1 MRKRYLHIAFT
12 MLLSLIMQAAHAQLV
27 RYVTTTGTYAGDGLS
42 WATAKNNLQ
51 DAINDLHNHMVQAG
65 ITEGGCI
72 YVAQGTYKPTES
84 TEQMGGGVL
93 FTAFK
98 LYGGI
103 SVYGGYA
110 GTETGDDLL
119 PENREMKSAT
129 GKPWELKYETI
140 LSGNHSSST
149 PTTFTWNAKKEVYD
163 TSFPGNSYHVVWF
176 ATNGFDEN
184 GRAKPL
190 NGTALMDGFTIEGG
204 CAGNRTVEND
214 REHNAFGGGAYMVEG
229 AQLKHCIVQKNE
241 STRRGGGLYLD
252 GGGEV
257 DYCYLHTNQCLGL
270 GIVAG
275 YGGGV
280 CVEGNGKVLHSLIH
294 NNTARIGGGAAL
306 SAEGVAGME
315 CFNPAMA
322 GCVVSNNTT
331 TTEGG
336 GVFLYQGGQM
346 NHCSVVRNKCTGP
359 NIIIQGRRYGRSA
372 GVYVDNAAMIVNSVL
387 WGGQVDANDNVQYAA
402 YTPNSTDVL
411 KPYMNYTAVSN
422 HDLAD
427 WTSTSKL
434 EVMAV
439 GAVNSG
445 TGGRFPDFLPGTD
458 GKAVDDIPCGVETD
472 AAATPE
478 SRWKPAGFSPLRER
492 GVQIVDFAINER
504 ALRSHITTD
513 IDGKSFAP
521 RTSLGAYVSERTKY
535 APVLLPSIED
545 NAQKAYTLFVDPDR
559 EIMDLS
565 TATHVGHSW
574 AAPLGNINDA
584 LLWFSSYKGQEI
596 EYYDGAA
603 ASSTTTGTMPTTATL
618 QIVVKAG
625 TCTTAGTYYSTRMR
639 TSYLQMQDNVHLFG
653 GYPDAATDRDL
664 SGRDPLKNL
673 TTISANIIDNGY
685 QFNTCHVIGFG
696 GANHAI
702 VDGFRLAYAYSL
714 PNKDLNNTVGTGSE
728 LYFNPILRDGGAV
741 LLQDKIGGYGSMI
754 GNKVRNCIVANC
766 TSERGA
772 AVFVQSSR
780 SDVEIEV
787 EFENCIIHN
796 NTSTFETAAT
806 TPSAIYI
813 ESEAGGSVQVK
824 FNHCNILKNVGYAL
838 QIKGAGATVQ
848 LDNSMIWANAT
859 QAFARSEELADN
871 ANTAFISPILLETG
885 ATLSGT
891 NNLLDASATVPAGLT
906 NTENKLTYLR
916 SETTAEGI
924 TKEIYTYPVF
934 VNPTKNIGATE
945 EGDLT
950 NYGGTVNFM
959 PRNMNPMVNAAADA
973 SMSGT
978 DISTNIT
985 RTYGGAA
992 DIGAVEN
999 NDTESEGYQ
1008 PQQGRIIYV
1017 RDYGNTTDKGG
1028 DGSSWSKAI
1037 NGNCT
1042 LYTNDH
1048 GFQGYDAELYAEDA
1062 ALTGLQWAVDEAYYR
1077 SLKKDESNKILYNTD
1092 KSAYMGGDMSSVE
1105 TDLTLTSSA
1114 LTLSTVDLNK
1124 TVQVWVAAGEYLRR
1138 DGFFMRNSVQ
1148 VYGGF
1153 PSTGNPGMAER
1164 NPRKEDCNTII
1175 ETNTNEE
1182 IENNTFSWG
1191 PKVQDCKRINVE
1203 QIPSNPIAK
1212 EGWSVPAFSSEASG
1226 GVEGTNGY
1234 ANLIIDGDESTYWHS
1249 QWKKY
1254 NSAGDAELP
1263 HWLVVDVG
1271 SLMNFRILQILQSQP
1286 DIKYD
1291 RKMRHLKVEIS
1302 SASAYSATDA
1312 DMNWQTIYDQDTPV
1326 QLRFNI
1332 DFGQTYQARF
1342 IRMTIVAVAG
1352 SGETKFKRINEIYLF
1367 RSAEDLGTYPVYE
1380 LNHYQTAYKSKRVL
1394 TQPFPY
1400 YEGTRIGGNRD
1411 DNNMEYKNAAINP
1424 FDVMT
1429 SWDGFTIRNGRV
1441 RISHQRDGGAGVAL
1455 RKNGRIMNCVVE
1467 NNIIKEYNHLRGGG
1481 VFCNDGEMANCI
1493 VRNNK
1498 LNNPGTST
1506 YYDTDIFGGGLY
1518 LRKGVV
1524 YNTCFAQNE
1533 VQYLGAL
1540 TTFNEYVDGSAVFF
1554 ENGEFYN
1561 NTITRNMGN
1570 HALKTGNWFSNGKL
1584 YMYNTLIYNNDNK
1597 NGNGYAFSSNTNT
1610 VVIKN
1615 CMFEST
1621 AKVPT
1626 ENIGSYASTFVYD
1639 ANDPFTD
1646 INNGDYTLVKG
1657 SKAINAGLDDAAELG
1672 DIVLPDYDAAY
1683 DTRIQDC
1690 TVDIGAYEF
1699 NGAYSISPT
1708 TGTADDGVTPTA
1720 SFFVTGPGHGT
1731 ASAANAA
1738 NAACMQKLQKVL
1750 DAAGRYKFDHP
1761 NTQVIVKLA
1770 RVAGGGYA
1778 PSRSSITDLHD
1789 LELENPRTYTLMVP
1803 RGVEVWGGYTEDF
1816 TTRDVIAN
1824 QTKLTGA
1831 YTADG
1836 QNVNCYHVVTFTN
1849 DLFDENGEKIGTGHT
1864 TTSWNDVTDPTL
1876 DPASSTASEKLNVQ
1890 ARAILDGLFIEDGDA
1905 SGEIVVTGEKYREQN
1920 TQRYGGAAIVTN
1932 FAHVR
1937 NCILKNN
1944 QAAYGGGALF
1954 LEEGALVSGCVM
1966 EDNTAEWGGAVY
1978 VKQNS
1983 DAGFKPTE
1991 WENIVRFAHL
2001 YSCTIVKNQAHD
2013 AGGGLWFNNNLRVN
2027 SSVVWQN
2034 TGNNSAN
2041 VCGQT
2046 DPYST
2051 SAETKTSIYYPFTY
2065 SAIEN
2070 LRAPGMNNI
2079 SVHTED
2085 SKGVRFDLTN
2095 DPYYYLHRHSVLAR
2109 AGMDAKTYNELRTV
2123 DKTVAA
2129 EKYFYYPT
2137 LETHDL
2143 AGNPRTTYNL
2153 DGEGNDITATDKDF
2167 IEIGARAFNGPLMVM
2182 PDKTKLITRL
2192 FVVKPENVDE
2202 DIYNIMADQDYV
2214 EGSSFAFPLQKLDD
2228 ALLYIQ
2234 NARKLYG
2241 EEAVTVDD
2249 PGAIGKKESDG
2260 TCKVKNLK
2268 FEVFVSQGTY
2278 YPYRT
2283 VSGQY
2288 DYSRGN
2294 TFLVPEGVSIYG
2306 GVSHKKAEGK
2316 DGAFY
2321 TQHSYQ
2327 ADGVTDADDVIIT
2340 SSGKTITLKATNTRK
2355 ILDGR
2360 ELEDLNHNSIREPW
2374 EMKNQTILSGK
2385 SVNSESADNVYHVIT
2400 CIADEDY
2407 VGTLPEGTSETSSLI
2422 IADTEREYTGVP
2434 IVLDGLQIMDGKA
2447 MGYDKSSVTNAYT
2460 YYRGGGVLVDGNWFK
2475 ATRTDEG
2482 ELPESDENYTRAADP
2497 RSVGRRSIPLT
2508 VRNCEFTNN
2517 RAGAG
2522 GAIFSNGVV
2531 ELYSCNFAQNAAKR
2545 RAETNAPAEA
2555 QRSNGNGGAVF
2566 SSYVLSAVN
2575 TIFANNEAGVAEETG
2590 DLSLLDEVGSRGGA
2604 VFHAANGQYGSMQ
2617 LMNCNF
2623 VRNQALSY
2631 PALYVLYPNRGG
2643 LLRKENPHKVI
2654 NSIFWQNVVRTGD
2667 DITVNGEQKQMSL
2680 ACNYWNRINQAFV
2693 AERLEFTD
2701 SRTDDDGNPQIGEM
2715 LWFCAY
2721 EDGLGCVPHFDDRNV
2736 IDYRTAE
2743 YTDVDAADPTLD
2755 KYIPVDVFTNVT
2767 YYERDEDGN
2776 IVQKTATN
2784 NGENAKYKWV
2794 TNNIYLAADNN
2805 ALDGPNFVNPSLGA
2819 GVNNYLPSADW
2830 MVSRQNNLTDNGWT
2844 RIRQSVTADEN
2855 GTAYSCEFVDSDPSD
2870 NFPADAHGIYAD
2882 TRKVRTQQGGSGLYI
2897 KMPIGDERY
2906 MQSASTD
2913 AILYRISKD
2922 PNPSQHQTFID
2933 LGVYEYQHMPLI
2945 PSTAEEVD
2953 ILWVSTQ
2960 EKPENGEA
2968 NGSSWLQP
2976 TSDLQRAIETLL
2988 ASRNNHRKQI
2998 NIIEGNYSPIY
3009 TIDSYMSFTINTGSL
3024 NTAAT
3029 LPEHRGTTA
3038 NGDFGIHSLTFQGG
3052 WSKDVKDVRD
3062 VEAYPTVW
3070 EMAGRSGVASE
3081 KMSTLLRISDAH
3093 NWYNTG
3099 SAATTVPATGEQK
3112 QRVIPIEI
3120 DGVTF
3125 QNTYGN
3131 QPESGSDMGEGAA
3144 IHYAPQYQYKL
3155 NSSGKPFGTEGNYI
3169 IDTET
3174 GGEKKLALAPAGKP
3188 KLTIGRSVCRLNG
3201 TGSTVPAVTIGEG
3214 GGYSIIYNTL
3224 FHSNAGRSLTANN
3237 TRVVNCTFALN
3248 GDKVKLLDDRSAT
3261 TSTHSLLMN
3270 SLLWRNGAANQD
3282 DDPTDAYE
3290 YELPSV
3296 TADYLAHNA
3305 IYGSVYTGDDTVNPD
3320 NGVIS
3325 IKVGKGSYNTTNHS
3339 LTGTNSDV
3347 LGGPNFMNPLP
3358 QAVSEDDKLLRD
3370 FHLRPSARTIN
3381 QGDDLTYAKQAL
3393 DKAAALTD
3401 AEKSAETDLAYMP
3414 RFKSVGID
3422 RGAYEFQGE
3431 LQRVI
3436 YTDPNKMTTGTGE
3449 TWGSPYGYGDLQS
3462 AIDLA
3467 AVFYTINGKRA
3478 YVFCKGGQKTG
3489 ETLTPRAGV
3498 NVYAGIASNYT
3509 REATKEKTDDGDD
3522 TDGGFAEEDLHDY
3535 ITYVLGDRTGIVT
3548 PNDSR
3553 TGISGIQTTGAY
3565 PVYALMDGFDVT
3577 PAANVTRPVIDLGDA
3592 DKALPVAVRNSVVHD
3607 TYNINT
3613 VSENGA
3619 AAAVRLRGGL
3629 LYNVLVRDC
3638 PASQPGV
3645 AATWLGTKARAVN
3658 CTFLGKGENG
3668 YAIETKASVPQ
3679 VFHSITWNPDH
3690 TGSEPVARLGTTA
3703 SAYQNCNTNEEGY
3716 PFARY
3721 LQPVADNHPA
3731 RPAAYTGNQDLWYQ
3745 LEEMSKQMDCTDTGI
3760 THETLYS
3767 NLQSALGLTETE
3779 RQTLIDYNS
3788 DRDLLGN
3795 PRLPQYNALIDRGCY
3810 ETWNVPE
3817 GTAAQAT
3824 YHYDGTGTA
3833 GSLSGGR
3840 RHPQEGSVVYLH
3852 AGASLVMS
3860 RDDFN
3865 PESAGAAGRNEVLR
3879 PGYLL
3884 LREGASLYSEG
3895 TAVSLPHVGVER
3907 TISNANA
3914 GALVALPYA
3923 FDYSQARLVSYHEAG
3938 GQLQQAV
3945 PGAGT
3950 EVFYYDGAQR
3960 AEGGYEAQTS
3970 NSPCWKEWPVGERE
3984 ACMGV
3989 WYKPATA
3996 GTYRFTAADVTALGT
4011 APIYREGY
4019 YGDTSEKQKTVSLTQ
4034 ADNRNT
4040 NGSKPDYTTP
4050 ENMGWN
4056 LVGCPYLVSDY
4067 VSWANGEATD
4077 FDPEAYPMSLPRFVY
4092 TTDAAG
4098 QFTSWPSWKAPTE
4111 GSFAPAHAFFTQTAT
4126 LQATETLT
4134 FTLPHY
4140 TDAPV
4145 AAVPRPCLSFTDGSG
4160 QSDVVTL
4167 QPCAE
4172 ATEDMGF
4179 HLGSDGLHW
4188 APLNPKLP
4196 QLYAAST
4203 GTAHLDWM
4211 GTAPVGT
4218 EIPLGLYSGAGG
4230 SCTFSLPSPETYA
4243 TFTHVWLTDRLTGRV
4258 TDLKQN
4264 TYTVPL
4270 EADETTDIR
4279 FTLKFGGI
4287 APNPGNSGEQAL
4299 YQITAR
4305 QGYIRI
4311 EGLTGGERI
4320 AVYDASG
4327 RLLLSDQAR
4336 TNLYAAPF
4344 LPGNYVVK
4352 VEGYSRKVQ
4361 VAP

>member
-129 GKPWELKYETI
+129 AKSWELKYETI

-149 PTTFTWNAKKEVYD
+149 PTTFTWNAKKETYD

-596 EYYDGAA
+596 EYYDGAS

-664 SGRDPLKNL
+664 SDRDPLKNQ

-685 QFNTCHVIGFG
+685 QFNSCHVIGFG

-780 SDVEIEV
+780 SDVKIEV

-824 FNHCNILKNVGYAL
+824 FNHCNILKNVGYGL
-838 QIKGAGATVQ
+838 QIKGAGAMVQ

-859 QAFARSEELADN
+859 QAFARSEELAN
-871 ANTAFISPILLETG
+871 SGNTAFISPILLETG
-885 ATLSGT
+885 AILTGT
-891 NNLLDASATVPAGLT
+891 NNLLDASATVPAELT
-906 NTENKLTYLR
+906 HTENKLTYLR

-959 PRNMNPMVNAAADA
+959 PRNMNPMVNAATDA

-992 DIGAVEN
+992 DVGAVEN
-999 NDTESEGYQ
+999 TFLPENGKVY
-1008 PQQGRIIYV
+1008 YV
-1017 RDYGNTTDKGG
+1017 RTTGSDSNNGLSWGTAFATVQHALSVANTAAQSL
-1028 DGSSWSKAI
+1028 GSSDPNI
-1037 NGNCT
+1037 
-1042 LYTNDH
+1042 
-1048 GFQGYDAELYAEDA
+1048 E
-1062 ALTGLQWAVDEAYYR
+1062 
-1077 SLKKDESNKILYNTD
+1077 I
-1092 KSAYMGGDMSSVE
+1092 
-1105 TDLTLTSSA
+1105 
-1114 LTLSTVDLNK
+1114 
-1124 TVQVWVAAGEYLRR
+1124 WVAAGTYASSKVNSSDESVYIIR
-1138 DGFFMRNSVQ
+1138 D
-1148 VYGGF
+1148 
-1153 PSTGNPGMAER
+1153 
-1164 NPRKEDCNTII
+1164 
-1175 ETNTNEE
+1175 
-1182 IENNTFSWG
+1182 
-1191 PKVQDCKRINVE
+1191 RINVYGAFPTKGTPGMTE
-1203 QIPSNPIAK
+1203 RQPLVSTKVKVTTGKNPADYETILTRENATT
-1212 EGWSVPAFSSEASG
+1212 
-1226 GVEGTNGY
+1226 TNTIERILGQPY
-1234 ANLIIDGDESTYWHS
+1234 ANNP
-1249 QWKKY
+1249 Y
-1254 NSAGDAELP
+1254 NSAC
-1263 HWLVVDVG
+1263 VD
-1271 SLMNFRILQILQSQP
+1271 
-1286 DIKYD
+1286 
-1291 RKMRHLKVEIS
+1291 
-1302 SASAYSATDA
+1302 
-1312 DMNWQTIYDQDTPV
+1312 
-1326 QLRFNI
+1326 
-1332 DFGQTYQARF
+1332 
-1342 IRMTIVAVAG
+1342 
-1352 SGETKFKRINEIYLF
+1352 
-1367 RSAEDLGTYPVYE
+1367 
-1380 LNHYQTAYKSKRVL
+1380 YKSAL
-1394 TQPFPY
+1394 
-1400 YEGTRIGGNRD
+1400 
-1411 DNNMEYKNAAINP
+1411 
-1424 FDVMT
+1424 
-1429 SWDGFTIRNGRV
+1429 WDGFTLQGGAINSYSLTQNGRN
-1441 RISHQRDGGAGVAL
+1441 GGAGAAIYKNVIL
-1455 RKNGRIMNCVVE
+1455 RNCVVTDNVLYNSARDASGSGGYGRAGGVYLDGGSIINCYVI
-1467 NNIIKEYNHLRGGG
+1467 NNSNTGYTTSGNTSYDVCYGGG
-1481 VFCNDGEMANCI
+1481 VYMYSGTMYNSVIAK
-1493 VRNNK
+1493 NK
-1498 LNNPGTST
+1498 VKARWAEGA
-1506 YYDTDIFGGGLY
+1506 
-1518 LRKGVV
+1518 GV
-1524 YNTCFAQNE
+1524 FME
-1533 VQYLGAL
+1533 EG
-1540 TTFNEYVDGSAVFF
+1540 FF
-1554 ENGEFYN
+1554 FN
-1561 NTITRNMGN
+1561 NTIIGN
-1570 HALKTGNWFSNGKL
+1570 EAECNSGARGSGGISIWCNASGGKNLFVFNSISLDNVGNYNQALGDNNISVTTNGVINCYNCISTLDPTKSYVRGYNKITFSNCQL
-1584 YMYNTLIYNNDNK
+1584 FDEK
-1597 NGNGYAFSSNTNT
+1597 NRDQLFT
-1610 VVIKN
+1610 VASG
-1615 CMFEST
+1615 ST
-1621 AKVPT
+1621 FADYDLRP
-1626 ENIGSYASTFVYD
+1626 IGSS
-1639 ANDPFTD
+1639 
-1646 INNGDYTLVKG
+1646 L
-1657 SKAINAGLDDAAELG
+1657 AINAGINQPMMNGVVIADLF
-1672 DIVLPDYDAAY
+1672 DYTDMDY
-1683 DTRIQDC
+1683 KDRIQDC

-1699 NGAYSISPT
+1699 NGAYSISPS

-1720 SFFVTGPGHGT
+1720 TYYVTGPGSGT
-1731 ASAANAA
+1731 ASATDIA

-1778 PSRSSITDLHD
+1778 PSRSSITDLND

-1803 RGVEVWGGYTEDF
+1803 RGVEVWGGYTENF

-1824 QTKLTGA
+1824 PTKLTGA

-1864 TTSWNDVTDPTL
+1864 TTSWNGVTDPTL
-1876 DPASSTASEKLNVQ
+1876 DPASSTASKKLNVQ

-2085 SKGVRFDLTN
+2085 SKGVRFDLTP

-2123 DKTVAA
+2123 DKTATA

-2153 DGEGNDITATDKDF
+2153 DEDGNDITETDKDF
-2167 IEIGARAFNGPLMVM
+2167 IEIGARAFNGPLMIT
-2182 PDKTKLITRL
+2182 PEKTKLITRL

-2202 DIYNIMADQDYV
+2202 DIYNIMAEQDYV

-2241 EEAVTVDD
+2241 EEAVAVND

-2306 GVSHKKAEGK
+2306 GVSHKKAEGE

-2321 TQHSYQ
+2321 TQHSYNT
-2327 ADGVTDADDVIIT
+2327 DGVTDADDVTIT
-2340 SSGKTITLKATNTRK
+2340 SSGKTIRLKATNTRK

-2447 MGYDKSSVTNAYT
+2447 MGYDKSSITNAYT

-2482 ELPESDENYTRAADP
+2482 ELPTSDENYTRAADP

-2545 RAETNAPAEA
+2545 RAETDAPAAA

-2693 AERLEFTD
+2693 ADPLEFTD

-2784 NGENAKYKWV
+2784 DGENAKYKWV

-2882 TRKVRTQQGGSGLYI
+2882 TRKVRTKQGGSGLYI

-2933 LGVYEYQHMPLI
+2933 LGVYEYQHLPLI

-2988 ASRNNHRKQI
+2988 ASRNNHHKQI

-3029 LPEHRGTTA
+3029 LPEQKGTTA

-3099 SAATTVPATGEQK
+3099 SAATTVPATGERK

-3131 QPESGSDMGEGAA
+3131 QPESGLDMGEGAA

-3155 NSSGKPFGTEGNYI
+3155 NSSGKPVGTEGNYT

-3174 GGEKKLALAPAGKP
+3174 GGEKKLALAPADKP

-3201 TGSTVPAVTIGEG
+3201 TGSSVPAVTIGEG

-3248 GDKVKLLDDRSAT
+3248 GDKLKLLNDRSAT

-3305 IYGSVYTGDDTVNPD
+3305 IYGNVYTGDDTVNPD
-3320 NGVIS
+3320 DGVIS
-3325 IKVGKGSYNTTNHS
+3325 IKVGEGSYNTTNHS

-3401 AEKSAETDLAYMP
+3401 AEKLAETDLAYMP
-3414 RFKSVGID
+3414 RFKSAGID

-3548 PNDSR
+3548 PNASR
-3553 TGISGIQTTGAY
+3553 TGINGIQTTGAY

-3592 DKALPVAVRNSVVHD
+3592 DEALPVAVRNSVVHD
-3607 TYNINT
+3607 TYNINM

-3668 YAIETKASVPQ
+3668 YAIETKAGVPQ

-3690 TGSEPVARLGTTA
+3690 TGSEPVTRLGTTA

-3745 LEEMSKQMDCTDTGI
+3745 LEEMSKQMDCTATGI
-3760 THETLYS
+3760 THEALYS

-3779 RQTLIDYNS
+3779 RQTLIDYSS

-3795 PRLPQYNALIDRGCY
+3795 PRLPQYNVLIDRGCY

-3996 GTYRFTAADVTALGT
+3996 GTYRFTAADVTTLGT
-4011 APIYREGY
+4011 TPVYREGY

-4067 VSWANGEATD
+4067 VSWANDEATD

-4092 TTDAAG
+4092 TTDADG
-4098 QFTSWPSWKAPTE
+4098 QFTSWPSWKHSTKD
-4111 GSFAPAHAFFTQTAT
+4111 SFSPAHAFFTQTAT
-4126 LQATETLT
+4126 LQATEPLT

-4140 TDAPV
+4140 TGTPV
-4145 AAVPRPCLSFTDGSG
+4145 AAVSRPCLSFTDGAG

-4167 QPCAE
+4167 QPSAE
-4172 ATEDMGF
+4172 AMDDMGF

-4188 APLNPKLP
+4188 APLNPELP

-4211 GTAPVGT
+4211 GAAPVGT
-4218 EIPLGLYSGAGG
+4218 EIPLGLYSGMGG
-4230 SCTFSLPSPETYA
+4230 FCTFSLPSPDTYA

-4352 VEGYSRKVQ
+4352 VEGYCRKVQ

>member
-149 PTTFTWNAKKEVYD
+149 PTTFTWNAKKETYD

-387 WGGQVDANDNVQYAA
+387 WGGQVDANDDVQYAA

-492 GVQIVDFAINER
+492 GVQVVDFAINER

-596 EYYDGAA
+596 EYYDGAS

-906 NTENKLTYLR
+906 DTENKLTYLR

-1077 SLKKDESNKILYNTD
+1077 SLKKDGSNNIAYTT
-1092 KSAYMGGDMSSVE
+1092 KSVYKALPPGSNWIERSLKVSSIE
-1105 TDLTLTSSA
+1105 GSQQR
-1114 LTLSTVDLNK
+1114 
-1124 TVQVWVAAGEYLRR
+1124 VQVWVAKGEYLRR
-1138 DGFFMRNSVQ
+1138 EGFFMRDGVD

-1153 PSTGNPGMAER
+1153 PAEGNPGQGDR
-1164 NPRKEDCNTII
+1164 QPRTYETII
-1175 ETNTNEE
+1175 ETNTTEE
-1182 IENNTFSWG
+1182 VNDPAFDNWGTYLADVAANDASFPSATGSTWSIVDFSSDEITGDAGEVAHVIDNNHSTIWHTTWRSGHGTQTTSPHFVTIDLGEEMELYNVIFKPRNYGFNNVEVWLGTSVDNLTKVYTGSYPAYAPEQTFSFSTTTARYL
-1191 PKVQDCKRINVE
+1191 KMV
-1203 QIPSNPIAK
+1203 
-1212 EGWSVPAFSSEASG
+1212 FSSPVGSDFVDIYEI
-1226 GVEGTNGY
+1226 GVN
-1234 ANLIIDGDESTYWHS
+1234 DH
-1249 QWKKY
+1249 Y
-1254 NSAGDAELP
+1254 NESAGYTGATHDL
-1263 HWLVVDVG
+1263 
-1271 SLMNFRILQILQSQP
+1271 NF
-1286 DIKYD
+1286 Y
-1291 RKMRHLKVEIS
+1291 
-1302 SASAYSATDA
+1302 AY
-1312 DMNWQTIYDQDTPV
+1312 
-1326 QLRFNI
+1326 
-1332 DFGQTYQARF
+1332 
-1342 IRMTIVAVAG
+1342 
-1352 SGETKFKRINEIYLF
+1352 
-1367 RSAEDLGTYPVYE
+1367 
-1380 LNHYQTAYKSKRVL
+1380 AYKGNRVL

-1400 YEGTRIGGNRD
+1400 YKYYSDVGSGHISH
-1411 DNNMEYKNAAINP
+1411 MELKNEIEHGFAY
-1424 FDVMT
+1424 DT
-1429 SWDGFTIRNGRV
+1429 SWDGLVIQNGRT
-1441 RISHQRDGGAGVAL
+1441 RIQHQRDGGAGVAL
-1455 RKNGRIMNCVVE
+1455 RYNGHIKNCVIR
-1467 NNIIKEYNHLRGGG
+1467 NNYNTAYWNTRGGG
-1481 VFCNDGEMANCI
+1481 AFQNDGIFENC
-1493 VRNNK
+1493 VFAGNK
-1498 LNNPGTST
+1498 IIGTNGYSV
-1506 YYDTDIFGGGLY
+1506 YGGGLY
-1518 LRKGVV
+1518 LRSGTV
-1524 YNTCFAQNE
+1524 
-1533 VQYLGAL
+1533 
-1540 TTFNEYVDGSAVFF
+1540 FNSIFHHNSLEHADDVKHYGTAVFF
-1554 ENGEFYN
+1554 EVAKFYN
-1561 NTITRNMGN
+1561 NTIT
-1570 HALKTGNWFSNGKL
+1570 
-1584 YMYNTLIYNNDNK
+1584 K
-1597 NGNGYAFSSNTNT
+1597 N
-1610 VVIKN
+1610 
-1615 CMFEST
+1615 E
-1621 AKVPT
+1621 
-1626 ENIGSYASTFVYD
+1626 GSYAMYSGNYFAQFGYSGYLEIYNSIICDNTVTAGTNEFDFETGSSSIYLTNCLFKNSTMHKDFTSFPHINNIYHFD
-1639 ANDPFTD
+1639 DFSGSTLFADAANDNYIPHSTSPA
-1646 INNGDYTLVKG
+1646 INKGTEELGNDTNGDPVTLP
-1657 SKAINAGLDDAAELG
+1657 A
-1672 DIVLPDYDAAY
+1672 YDAAY

-1824 QTKLTGA
+1824 PTKLTGA

-1864 TTSWNDVTDPTL
+1864 TTSWNGVTDPTL

-1920 TQRYGGAAIVTN
+1920 TNRYGGAAIVTN

-2321 TQHSYQ
+2321 TQHSYK

-2340 SSGKTITLKATNTRK
+2340 SSGKTITLKATNTRQ

-2545 RAETNAPAEA
+2545 RAETNAPAAA

-2933 LGVYEYQHMPLI
+2933 LGVYEYQHLPLI

-3038 NGDFGIHSLTFQGG
+3038 NGDFGVHSLTFQGG

-3261 TSTHSLLMN
+3261 PSTHSLLMN

-3305 IYGSVYTGDDTVNPD
+3305 IYGSVYTGDDTVNPY

-3325 IKVGKGSYNTTNHS
+3325 IKVGEGSNNTTNHS

-3401 AEKSAETDLAYMP
+3401 AEKLAETDLAYMP
-3414 RFKSVGID
+3414 RFKSARID

-3467 AVFYTINGKRA
+3467 AVFYTINEQRA

-3509 REATKEKTDDGDD
+3509 REATKEKTDDGDN
-3522 TDGGFAEEDLHDY
+3522 TDGGYAKEDLHDY

-3548 PNDSR
+3548 PNASR
-3553 TGISGIQTTGAY
+3553 TGINGIQTTGAY

-3592 DKALPVAVRNSVVHD
+3592 DEALPVAVRNSVVHD
-3607 TYNINT
+3607 TYNINM

-3638 PASQPGV
+3638 SASQSGV

-3760 THETLYS
+3760 THEALYS

-3779 RQTLIDYNS
+3779 PQALIDYSS

-3817 GTAAQAT
+3817 DTAAQAT
-3824 YHYDGTGTA
+3824 YHYDRTGTA
-3833 GSLSGGR
+3833 GRLSGGR

-3907 TISNANA
+3907 TISNADA

-3960 AEGGYEAQTS
+3960 AEGGYEAQTQD
-3970 NSPCWKEWPVGERE
+3970 SPCWKPWTAGERE

-4011 APIYREGY
+4011 DPIYREGY

-4034 ADNRNT
+4034 ADDRNT

-4056 LVGCPYLVSDY
+4056 LVGCPYLVSNY

-4098 QFTSWPSWKAPTE
+4098 QFTSWPSWKEPTE

-4134 FTLPHY
+4134 FILPHY
-4140 TDAPV
+4140 TGTPV

-4188 APLNPKLP
+4188 APLNPELP

-4211 GTAPVGT
+4211 GAAPVGT
-4218 EIPLGLYSGAGG
+4218 EIPLGLYSGMGG
-4230 SCTFSLPSPETYA
+4230 FCTFSLPSPETYA
-4243 TFTHVWLTDRLTGRV
+4243 TFTHVWLTDRQTGRV

-4270 EADETTDIR
+4270 ETDETTDIR

-4287 APNPGNSGEQAL
+4287 APSPGNSGEQAL

>member
-129 GKPWELKYETI
+129 AKPWELKYETI

-149 PTTFTWNAKKEVYD
+149 PTTFTWNAKKETYD

-214 REHNAFGGGAYMVEG
+214 REHNAFGGGVYMVEG

-492 GVQIVDFAINER
+492 GVQVVDFAINER

-796 NTSTFETAAT
+796 NTSTFETAGA

-824 FNHCNILKNVGYAL
+824 FNHCNILKNVGYGL
-838 QIKGAGATVQ
+838 HLKGTGATVQ
-848 LDNSMIWANAT
+848 LDNSMVWANAT

-871 ANTAFISPILLETG
+871 ANTAFISPILLEETG

-959 PRNMNPMVNAAADA
+959 PRNMNPMVNAATDA

-992 DIGAVEN
+992 DVGAVEN
-999 NDTESEGYQ
+999 TFLPENGKVY
-1008 PQQGRIIYV
+1008 YV
-1017 RDYGNTTDKGG
+1017 RTTGSDSNNGLSWGTAFATVQHALSVANTAAQSL
-1028 DGSSWSKAI
+1028 GSSDPNI
-1037 NGNCT
+1037 
-1042 LYTNDH
+1042 
-1048 GFQGYDAELYAEDA
+1048 E
-1062 ALTGLQWAVDEAYYR
+1062 
-1077 SLKKDESNKILYNTD
+1077 I
-1092 KSAYMGGDMSSVE
+1092 
-1105 TDLTLTSSA
+1105 
-1114 LTLSTVDLNK
+1114 
-1124 TVQVWVAAGEYLRR
+1124 WVAAGTYASSKVNSSDESVYIIR
-1138 DGFFMRNSVQ
+1138 D
-1148 VYGGF
+1148 
-1153 PSTGNPGMAER
+1153 
-1164 NPRKEDCNTII
+1164 
-1175 ETNTNEE
+1175 
-1182 IENNTFSWG
+1182 
-1191 PKVQDCKRINVE
+1191 RINVYGAFPTKGTPGMTE
-1203 QIPSNPIAK
+1203 RQPLVSTKVKVTTGKNPADYETILTRENATT
-1212 EGWSVPAFSSEASG
+1212 
-1226 GVEGTNGY
+1226 TNTIERILGQPY
-1234 ANLIIDGDESTYWHS
+1234 ANNP
-1249 QWKKY
+1249 Y
-1254 NSAGDAELP
+1254 NSAC
-1263 HWLVVDVG
+1263 VD
-1271 SLMNFRILQILQSQP
+1271 
-1286 DIKYD
+1286 
-1291 RKMRHLKVEIS
+1291 
-1302 SASAYSATDA
+1302 
-1312 DMNWQTIYDQDTPV
+1312 
-1326 QLRFNI
+1326 
-1332 DFGQTYQARF
+1332 
-1342 IRMTIVAVAG
+1342 
-1352 SGETKFKRINEIYLF
+1352 
-1367 RSAEDLGTYPVYE
+1367 
-1380 LNHYQTAYKSKRVL
+1380 YKSAL
-1394 TQPFPY
+1394 
-1400 YEGTRIGGNRD
+1400 
-1411 DNNMEYKNAAINP
+1411 
-1424 FDVMT
+1424 
-1429 SWDGFTIRNGRV
+1429 WDGFTLQGGAINSYSLTQNGRN
-1441 RISHQRDGGAGVAL
+1441 GGAGAAIYKNVIL
-1455 RKNGRIMNCVVE
+1455 RNCVVTDNVLYNSAYDTSGSGGYGRAGGVYLDGGSIINCYVI
-1467 NNIIKEYNHLRGGG
+1467 NNSNTGGTPSGDTSCDVCYGGG
-1481 VFCNDGEMANCI
+1481 VYMYSGTMYNSVIAK
-1493 VRNNK
+1493 NK
-1498 LNNPGTST
+1498 VKAQWAEGA
-1506 YYDTDIFGGGLY
+1506 
-1518 LRKGVV
+1518 GV
-1524 YNTCFAQNE
+1524 FME
-1533 VQYLGAL
+1533 EG
-1540 TTFNEYVDGSAVFF
+1540 FF
-1554 ENGEFYN
+1554 FN
-1561 NTITRNMGN
+1561 NTIIGN
-1570 HALKTGNWFSNGKL
+1570 EAECNPWARGSGGISIWCNASGGKNLFVFNSISLDNVGNYNQALGDHNISVTTNGVINCYNCISTLDPTKSYVRGYNKITFSNCQL
-1584 YMYNTLIYNNDNK
+1584 FDEK
-1597 NGNGYAFSSNTNT
+1597 NRDQLFT
-1610 VVIKN
+1610 VASG
-1615 CMFEST
+1615 ST
-1621 AKVPT
+1621 FADYDLRP
-1626 ENIGSYASTFVYD
+1626 IGSS
-1639 ANDPFTD
+1639 
-1646 INNGDYTLVKG
+1646 L
-1657 SKAINAGLDDAAELG
+1657 AINAGINQPMMNGVVIADLF
-1672 DIVLPDYDAAY
+1672 DYTDMDY
-1683 DTRIQDC
+1683 KDRIQDC

-1824 QTKLTGA
+1824 PTKLTGA

-1864 TTSWNDVTDPTL
+1864 TTSWNGVTDPTL
-1876 DPASSTASEKLNVQ
+1876 DPASSTASKKLNVQ

-1920 TQRYGGAAIVTN
+1920 THRYGGAAIVTN

-2085 SKGVRFDLTN
+2085 SKGVRFDLTQA

-2202 DIYNIMADQDYV
+2202 DIYNIMAEQDYV

-2241 EEAVTVDD
+2241 EETVTVDD

-2306 GVSHKKAEGK
+2306 GVSHKKAEGE

-2327 ADGVTDADDVIIT
+2327 ADGVTDADDVTIT
-2340 SSGKTITLKATNTRK
+2340 SSGKTIKLKATNTRK

-2545 RAETNAPAEA
+2545 RAETDAPAAA

-2693 AERLEFTD
+2693 ADPLEFTD

-2844 RIRQSVTADEN
+2844 RIRQSVTADED

-2882 TRKVRTQQGGSGLYI
+2882 TRKVRTKQGGSGLYI

-2988 ASRNNHRKQI
+2988 ASRNNHHKQI

-3038 NGDFGIHSLTFQGG
+3038 NGDFGVHSLTFQGG

-3099 SAATTVPATGEQK
+3099 SAATTVPATGEQE

-3155 NSSGKPFGTEGNYI
+3155 DSSGKPVGTEGNYT

-3174 GGEKKLALAPAGKP
+3174 GGEKKLALALEDKP

-3248 GDKVKLLDDRSAT
+3248 GDKLKLLDDRSAT

-3320 NGVIS
+3320 DGVIS
-3325 IKVGKGSYNTTNHS
+3325 IKVGEGSYNKTNHS

-3414 RFKSVGID
+3414 RFKSAGID

-3467 AVFYTINGKRA
+3467 AVFYTINRQRA

-3548 PNDSR
+3548 PNASR
-3553 TGISGIQTTGAY
+3553 TGISGIHTTGAY

-3607 TYNINT
+3607 TYNINM

-3690 TGSEPVARLGTTA
+3690 TGSEPVTRLGTTA

-3745 LEEMSKQMDCTDTGI
+3745 LEEMSKQMDCTATGI
-3760 THETLYS
+3760 THEALYS

-3779 RQTLIDYNS
+3779 RQALIDYNS

-3907 TISNANA
+3907 TISNADA

-3950 EVFYYDGAQR
+3950 EVCYYDGAQR
-3960 AEGGYEAQTS
+3960 AEGGYEAQTQD
-3970 NSPCWKEWPVGERE
+3970 SPCWKPWTAGERE

-4067 VSWANGEATD
+4067 VSWANGKATD
-4077 FDPEAYPMSLPRFVY
+4077 VDPEAYPMSLPRFVY
-4092 TTDAAG
+4092 TTDADG

-4111 GSFAPAHAFFTQTAT
+4111 GSFSPAHAFFTQTAT
-4126 LQATETLT
+4126 LQATEPLT

-4140 TDAPV
+4140 TGTPV

-4188 APLNPKLP
+4188 APLNPELP

-4211 GTAPVGT
+4211 GAAPVGT
-4218 EIPLGLYSGAGG
+4218 EIPLGLYSGMGG
-4230 SCTFSLPSPETYA
+4230 FCTFSLPSPDTYA

-4311 EGLTGGERI
+4311 EGLTGGENI

-4336 TNLYAAPF
+4336 TNHYAAPF

-4352 VEGYSRKVQ
+4352 VEGYCRKVQ

>member
-1 MRKRYLHIAFT
+1 MRKRYLHIALT

-129 GKPWELKYETI
+129 AKSWELKYETI

-149 PTTFTWNAKKEVYD
+149 PTTFTWNAKKETYD

-214 REHNAFGGGAYMVEG
+214 REHNAFGGGVYMVEG

-387 WGGQVDANDNVQYAA
+387 WGGQVDANDDVQYAA

-596 EYYDGAA
+596 EYYDGAS

-685 QFNTCHVIGFG
+685 QFNSCHVIGFG

-796 NTSTFETAAT
+796 NTSTFETAGA

-824 FNHCNILKNVGYAL
+824 FNHCNILKNVGYGL
-838 QIKGAGATVQ
+838 HLKGTGATVQ
-848 LDNSMIWANAT
+848 LDNSMVWANAT
-859 QAFARSEELADN
+859 QAFARSEELAN
-871 ANTAFISPILLETG
+871 SGNTAFISPILLETG
-885 ATLSGT
+885 AILTGT

-959 PRNMNPMVNAAADA
+959 PRNMNPMVNAATDA

-1153 PSTGNPGMAER
+1153 PATGNPGMAER

-1203 QIPSNPIAK
+1203 PIASNPIAK

-1226 GVEGTNGY
+1226 GAEKTNGY

-1249 QWKKY
+1249 QWNY
-1254 NSAGDAELP
+1254 HSAGDAELP

-1286 DIKYD
+1286 DIRDD

-1302 SASAYSATDA
+1302 SASAYSDTDA

-1498 LNNPGTST
+1498 LNNPGTYT

-1639 ANDPFTD
+1639 TNDPFTD
-1646 INNGDYTLVKG
+1646 IDNGDYTLVKG

-1699 NGAYSISPT
+1699 NGAYSISPS

-1720 SFFVTGPGHGT
+1720 TYYVTGPGSGT
-1731 ASAANAA
+1731 ASATDIA

-1770 RVAGGGYA
+1770 RVDGGGYA

-1864 TTSWNDVTDPTL
+1864 TTSWNGVTNPTL

-1920 TQRYGGAAIVTN
+1920 THRYGGAAIVTN

-2085 SKGVRFDLTN
+2085 TKGVRFDLTN

-2167 IEIGARAFNGPLMVM
+2167 IEIGARAFNGPLMIT
-2182 PDKTKLITRL
+2182 PEKTKLITRL

-2249 PGAIGKKESDG
+2249 PGAIGKEESDG

-2306 GVSHKKAEGK
+2306 GVSHKKAEGE

-2321 TQHSYQ
+2321 TQHSYK

-2340 SSGKTITLKATNTRK
+2340 SSGKTITLKATNTRQ

-2545 RAETNAPAEA
+2545 RAETNAPEA
-2555 QRSNGNGGAVF
+2555 ARRSRGNGGAVF

-2643 LLRKENPHKVI
+2643 LLREENPHKVI
-2654 NSIFWQNVVRTGD
+2654 NSIFWQNVVRTGEG
-2667 DITVNGEQKQMSL
+2667 ITVDGGQKQMGL
-2680 ACNYWNRINQAFV
+2680 ACNYWNRINKAFV
-2693 AERLEFTD
+2693 ADPLEFTD
-2701 SRTDDDGNPQIGEM
+2701 PRTDDDENPQIGEM

-2882 TRKVRTQQGGSGLYI
+2882 TRKVRTKQGGSGLYI

-2988 ASRNNHRKQI
+2988 ASRNNHHKQI

-3038 NGDFGIHSLTFQGG
+3038 NGDFGVHSLTFQGG

-3099 SAATTVPATGEQK
+3099 SAATTVPATGEQE

-3144 IHYAPQYQYKL
+3144 IHYTPQYQYKL
-3155 NSSGKPFGTEGNYI
+3155 DSSGRPVGTEGNYT

-3174 GGEKKLALAPAGKP
+3174 GGEKKLALAPADKP

-3201 TGSTVPAVTIGEG
+3201 TGSSVPAVTIGEG

-3248 GDKVKLLDDRSAT
+3248 GDKLKLLDDRSAT

-3282 DDPTDAYE
+3282 EDPTDAYE

-3320 NGVIS
+3320 DGVIS
-3325 IKVGKGSYNTTNHS
+3325 IKVGEGSYNTTNHS

-3401 AEKSAETDLAYMP
+3401 AEKLAETDLAYMP
-3414 RFKSVGID
+3414 RFKSAGID

-3467 AVFYTINGKRA
+3467 AVFYTINGQRA

-3522 TDGGFAEEDLHDY
+3522 TDGSFAEEDLHDY

-3548 PNDSR
+3548 PNASR
-3553 TGISGIQTTGAY
+3553 TSISGIQTTGAY

-3592 DKALPVAVRNSVVHD
+3592 DEALPVAVRNSVVHD

-3690 TGSEPVARLGTTA
+3690 TGSESVARLGTTA
-3703 SAYQNCNTNEEGY
+3703 SAYQNCNTHEEGY

-3760 THETLYS
+3760 THEALYS

-3779 RQTLIDYNS
+3779 RQALIDYNS

-3795 PRLPQYNALIDRGCY
+3795 PRLPQYKALIDRGCY

-3817 GTAAQAT
+3817 GQAAQAT

-3914 GALVALPYA
+3914 GALVALPYE

-3960 AEGGYEAQTS
+3960 AEGGYEAQTQD
-3970 NSPCWKEWPVGERE
+3970 SPCWKPWTAGERE

-4011 APIYREGY
+4011 DPIYREGY
-4019 YGDTSEKQKTVSLTQ
+4019 YGDTSEKQKAVSLTQ

-4056 LVGCPYLVSDY
+4056 LVGCPYLVSNY
-4067 VSWANGEATD
+4067 VSWANDEATD

-4092 TTDAAG
+4092 TTDADG

-4126 LQATETLT
+4126 LQATEVLT

-4140 TDAPV
+4140 TGTPD

-4188 APLNPKLP
+4188 APLNPELP

-4211 GTAPVGT
+4211 GAAPVGT
-4218 EIPLGLYSGAGG
+4218 EIPLGLYSGMGG
-4230 SCTFSLPSPETYA
+4230 FCTFSLPSPETYA
-4243 TFTHVWLTDRLTGRV
+4243 TFTHVWLTDRQTGRV

-4311 EGLTGGERI
+4311 EGLTGGEHI